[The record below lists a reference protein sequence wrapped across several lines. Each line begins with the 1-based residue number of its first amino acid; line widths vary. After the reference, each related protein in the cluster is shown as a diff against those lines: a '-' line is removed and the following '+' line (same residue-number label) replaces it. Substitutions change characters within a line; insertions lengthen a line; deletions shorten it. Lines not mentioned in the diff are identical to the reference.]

1 MKKGLDIFVCIDY
14 TIGGGEKLMKITL
27 RAARVNKGL
36 TQKEMAE
43 LVGVNNTT
51 ILKWEK
57 GETYPDV
64 INIRK
69 IEEVLGVKYDDII
82 FL

>member
-1 MKKGLDIFVCIDY
+1 
-14 TIGGGEKLMKITL
+14 MKITL

-69 IEEVLGVKYDDII
+69 IEEVLGVKYDNII

>member
-1 MKKGLDIFVCIDY
+1 MQ
-14 TIGGGEKLMKITL
+14 ITL

-36 TQKEMAE
+36 TQKEMAS
-43 LVGVNNTT
+43 LIGVNHTT

>member
-1 MKKGLDIFVCIDY
+1 
-14 TIGGGEKLMKITL
+14 MKITL

>member
-1 MKKGLDIFVCIDY
+1 
-14 TIGGGEKLMKITL
+14 MKITL
-27 RAARVNKGL
+27 RAARVNRGL
-36 TQKEMAE
+36 TQKEMAS
-43 LVGVNNTT
+43 LIGVNHTT

>member
-1 MKKGLDIFVCIDY
+1 
-14 TIGGGEKLMKITL
+14 MKITL
-27 RAARVNKGL
+27 RAARVNRGL
-36 TQKEMAE
+36 TQKEMAS
-43 LVGVNNTT
+43 LIGVNHTT

-69 IEEVLGVKYDDII
+69 N
-82 FL
+82 

>member
-1 MKKGLDIFVCIDY
+1 
-14 TIGGGEKLMKITL
+14 MKITL
-27 RAARVNKGL
+27 RAARVNRGL

-82 FL
+82 F